1 MRLVIAGGTG
11 FLGRALTT
19 TLAADGHV
27 VVCLSRSG
35 GAAPKPGAIW
45 ARSGIS
51 TVHWRGD
58 EETEGWGHVIDGAD
72 VVVNLAGESIAAR
85 RWTAKQKNRLRDS
98 RLLTARAM
106 GRAIRDAGR
115 PPALFVSASAVGI
128 YGDRGDE
135 PLDEEAQPGTD
146 FLANLA
152 VAWEQAAVEAGGS
165 RVPVVRLRTGLVLA
179 RDGGALA
186 KMLPPFRAGLGGPLG
201 RGTQYMPWIHID
213 DWVALVRWI
222 VERRADGVFN
232 LTAPEPVTNAEF
244 AKALGRALG
253 RPALLPAPAFA
264 LRLLLGEMADALLLS
279 GQRARPT
286 RALGLGFAFRY
297 PTIDAALGALF
308 RR

>member
-11 FLGRALTT
+11 FLGRALTA
-19 TLAADGHV
+19 TLAADGHA

-35 GAAPKPGAIW
+35 GAAPRPGAIW
-45 ARSGIS
+45 PQSGIA
-51 TVHWRGD
+51 TIHWRGD

-85 RWTAKQKNRLRDS
+85 RWTAKQKDRLRDS

-106 GRAIRDAGR
+106 GRAIRDADR

-128 YGDRGDE
+128 YGDRADE
-135 PLDEEAQPGTD
+135 RLDEEAQPGTD

-152 VAWEQAAVEAGGS
+152 VAWEQAAVDAGGS
-165 RVPVVRLRTGLVLA
+165 RAPVVRLRTGLVLA

-201 RGTQYMPWIHID
+201 HGAQYMPWIHID

-253 RPALLPAPAFA
+253 RPALLPAPRFA

-279 GQRARPT
+279 GQRAVPR
-286 RALGLGFAFRY
+286 RALELGFAFRY
-297 PTIDAALGALF
+297 PTIDAALGTLF
-308 RR
+308 GR